1 MEKNKH
7 LKKVFSQGL
16 IQVEFF
22 SPFFP
27 FFF

>member
-7 LKKVFSQGL
+7 LKEVFSQGL

-22 SPFFP
+22 PFS
-27 FFF
+27 FFLAS